1 MDMQTDFVW
10 ISFLTVDLLLS
21 QILELGSIKYVLLLQ
36 DLHGQLFLM
45 QHTDEECKVAS
56 LAI

>member
-1 MDMQTDFVW
+1 M
-10 ISFLTVDLLLS
+10 DLLLS